1 VTAGP
6 GAEQHGYPL
15 AVVGG
20 ELLDDPV
27 SQCVVPAHDQ
37 VIPVLDES
45 AGYRGHGEI

>member
-1 VTAGP
+1 VTAGS

-27 SQCVVPAHDQ
+27 SQRVVPAHDQ